1 MQDHIKT
8 FSMRLLWLDVSM
20 FKLVDEMMRSEFEKL
35 FTSQRSY
42 RSSDKE
48 AFIRGCEAAFNHQQS
63 KVDELQANFDQHD
76 QWLGQRNRDVQ
87 ELNDIIAKHAA
98 KNDELQK
105 RVDAALKITSDNL
118 QYVSQNHRDI
128 FKPLLMTMLRSFKEL
143 EQALKGGGK

>member
-35 FTSQRSY
+35 FISQRSY

-48 AFIRGCEAAFNHQQS
+48 AFIRGCEAAFKHQQS

-76 QWLGQRNRDVQ
+76 QWLGQRNNDVQ
-87 ELNDIIAKHAA
+87 ELNDIIVKHAA
-98 KNDELQK
+98 EKDELQK
-105 RVDAALKITSDNL
+105 RVDAVKQLIEEYKDPPTEDKTFQHALLIVA
-118 QYVSQNHRDI
+118 Y
-128 FKPLLMTMLRSFKEL
+128 EL
-143 EQALKGGGK
+143 EQAIKDGENE